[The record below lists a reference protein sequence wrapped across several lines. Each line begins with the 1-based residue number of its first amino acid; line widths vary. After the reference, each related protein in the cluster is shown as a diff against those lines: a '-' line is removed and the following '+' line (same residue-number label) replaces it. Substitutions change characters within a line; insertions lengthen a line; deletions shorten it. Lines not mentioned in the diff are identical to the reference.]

1 MKELKK
7 LRELIES
14 DDNLYVAEIADE
26 ASELLDAIDENTHH
40 KESEY
45 ITYADVPDDVADE
58 LRDEGRKAALPFD
71 NIDDEAKFNLFLK
84 YTPHFKWSEMNFMF
98 KMAWKRKRS
107 RKPLNEDLLEN
118 PAP

>member
-26 ASELLDAIDENTHH
+26 ASELLDAIGENTHH

-58 LRDEGRKAALPFD
+58 LREEGRKEALPFE
-71 NIDDEAKFNLFLK
+71 NIDDEAKYNLFVK
-84 YTPHFKWSEMNFMF
+84 YMTCFKWSELNFMF
-98 KMAWKRKRS
+98 KMAWKRKRN
-107 RKPLNEDLLEN
+107 RKPLNEDLLDNAEV
-118 PAP
+118 